1 MSAQS
6 EQLEIRLLVDKKYLE
21 KLQKRIGTT
30 KATDLTRTAL
40 TLLDWATVEAEQGRL
55 VLSSD
60 PEGGDV
66 RQLAMPELSRVEVV

>member
-21 KLQKRIGTT
+21 KLQKRMGTT
-30 KATDLTRTAL
+30 KATDLTRAAL

-60 PEGGDV
+60 QGGGDV

>member
-21 KLQKRIGTT
+21 KLQKRMGTT
-30 KATDLTRTAL
+30 KATDRTRAAL

-60 PEGGDV
+60 QAGGDV